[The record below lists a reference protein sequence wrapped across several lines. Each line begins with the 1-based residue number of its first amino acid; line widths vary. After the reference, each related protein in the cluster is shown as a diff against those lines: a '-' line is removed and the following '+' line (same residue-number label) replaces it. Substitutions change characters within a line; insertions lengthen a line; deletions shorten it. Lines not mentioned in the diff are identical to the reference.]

1 MAAKPPEFDIYE
13 AFIKD
18 ITDTPIEILPYAL
31 LKQLVE
37 DARCLSLSP
46 DSRAIARSRVHKSM
60 LRIIPFA
67 IAKFTPRNIPP
78 EDAVGQAFLTID
90 DCINRYDENKGTKFP
105 GYVMASLKYSLRAPI
120 GATDLD
126 QPFSM
131 PREDRFYGY
140 QIQRSYTN
148 AVQKA
153 EGEPTLPEWH
163 QQTEQDRRE
172 KGNQDE
178 VSFNKFKDI
187 HTHTIQ
193 RPYLRGGKPISSGN
207 IHTDSLDTSEGT
219 VEEIIP
225 DDSLT
230 TQLDDIAIQDKLETD
245 ICPLLDRMSPR
256 NRDIV
261 LKHSSADEFNTQRAL
276 AEVHG
281 VSRSRISQ
289 IYNHQTYLLRL
300 RLAKMGYRKNVIPD

>member
-1 MAAKPPEFDIYE
+1 MAVKQPEVDIYG

-18 ITDTPIEILPYAL
+18 ITDIPIKILSHAL
-31 LKQLVE
+31 LKKLVE
-37 DARCLSLSP
+37 EARCASLP
-46 DSRAIARSRVHKSM
+46 PESRALARNQIHDSM
-60 LRIIPFA
+60 LRIIPYA
-67 IAKFTPRNIPP
+67 IAKFTPGTIPP

-90 DCINRYDENKGTKFP
+90 DCIDRYDENKGTNFP
-105 GYVMASLKYSLRAPI
+105 GYVMASLKYSLRAPV

-131 PREDRFYGY
+131 PKEDRFYGY

-163 QQTEQDRRE
+163 QQTELDRRE
-172 KGNQDE
+172 KGIKGE
-178 VSFNKFKDI
+178 VSFDKFRDI

-193 RPYLRGGKPISSGN
+193 RPYLRVGKPVSGGN
-207 IHTDSLDTSEGT
+207 YHTDSLSISEGI

-230 TQLDDIAIQDKLETD
+230 TQFDDIAIQDKLETD
-245 ICPLLDRMSPR
+245 IRPLLDRMSPR

-281 VSRSRISQ
+281 VSRSRTSQ